1 MEQAVE
7 SNEVTQNDTLTSLV
21 DAADPQLGEGE
32 YFLTEGIKGTG
43 DLPEWFKADKYKSVA
58 DQAKAY
64 TELEKRFGGFKGAPK
79 DGYQP
84 PEGIEADDALFAE
97 LKTFAEETNM
107 SQDAF
112 DRAWDLLQ
120 AQSEAVEEVSL
131 EAEMAKL
138 GDNATGRIKHVEQ
151 FMKNN
156 LDPDT
161 YERLRYAV
169 NSAESVELV
178 EALIKSTA
186 PAKLPID
193 GVVQPGGVTWEAIEA
208 EMYKKDNNGNLLRSV
223 DRNHEAKIQRMMKE
237 YGGDRPYSQTFG

>member
-1 MEQAVE
+1 MEDQAV
-7 SNEVTQNDTLTSLV
+7 VDDTLSAGDQVSLV
-21 DAADPQLGEGE
+21 DTAAPTLGEGE

-43 DLPEWFKADKYKSVA
+43 EVPEWYKAEKYKSVA

-64 TELEKRFGGFKGAPK
+64 TELEKRFGGFTGAPK
-79 DGYQP
+79 DGYQL
-84 PEGIEADDALFAE
+84 PEGIEDGDELLAE
-97 LKTFAEETNM
+97 LKTFASETNM

-112 DRAWDLLQ
+112 NRAWDLLQ
-120 AQSEAVEEVSL
+120 AQSEAVESVSV
-131 EAEMAKL
+131 EMEMQKL
-138 GDNATGRIKHVEQ
+138 GDNATNRIKHVEQ

-193 GVVQPGGVTWEAIEA
+193 GVVEPGGITWQAIEA
-208 EMYKKDNNGNLLRSV
+208 EMFKKDQNGNLLRSV

-237 YGGDRPYSQTFG
+237 YGGDRPYTQTFG

>member
-1 MEQAVE
+1 MEDQAV
-7 SNEVTQNDTLTSLV
+7 VDDTLSAGDQVSLV
-21 DAADPQLGEGE
+21 DAASPTLGENE
-32 YFLTEGIKGTG
+32 YFLIDGIKGTG
-43 DLPEWFKADKYKSVA
+43 ERPDWYKAEKYKSIA

-64 TELEKRFGGFKGAPK
+64 TELEKRFGGFTGAPK
-79 DGYQP
+79 DGYQM
-84 PEGIEADDALFAE
+84 PEGIDDGDELFSE

-112 DRAWDLLQ
+112 NRAWELLQ
-120 AQSEAVEEVSL
+120 AQTEAVESVSV
-131 EAEMAKL
+131 EMELQKL
-138 GDNATGRIKHVEQ
+138 GDNGTERIKHVEQ

-193 GVVQPGGVTWEAIEA
+193 GVVQPGGVTWQDIER
-208 EMYKKDNNGNLLRSV
+208 EMVKKDDNGNLLRSV
-223 DRNHEAKIQRMMKE
+223 DRNHEAQIQRMFKE
-237 YGGDRPYSQTFG
+237 YGGDRVYSQTFG